1 MRRRRLA
8 DAKTVWGYAVLW
20 GSSTNI
26 ANEFLEQFAKGS
38 LTRSIREDDI
48 RMLLDHD
55 PGRVVG
61 RTASGSL
68 RLRED
73 ALGLRYEVDV
83 NLDTPDGQ
91 TLAGT
96 IGRRDVSGISPSF
109 YVKTENWLDGGS
121 GLPLRIITEARLREI
136 SAVAWPAYPQTTA
149 VMRSIANTNSVAAQ
163 RRIAAR
169 REAMRVRGML

>member
-1 MRRRRLA
+1 MA
-8 DAKTVWGYAVLW
+8 EAKTVWGYAVLW
-20 GSSTNI
+20 DSVTTI
-26 ANEFLEQFAKGS
+26 ANEFLEKFARNS
-38 LTRSIREDDI
+38 LSRSIKEDDI

-55 PGRVVG
+55 SGRVVG

-96 IGRRDVSGISPSF
+96 ISRRDVSGISPSF
-109 YVKTENWLDGGS
+109 IVRSESWDDGGS
-121 GLPLRIITEARLREI
+121 GLPLRTITDARLIEL

-149 VMRSIANTNSVAAQ
+149 VMRSTAATNGEAAK
-163 RRIAAR
+163 RRI
-169 REAMRVRGML
+169 EAKMRARGMM

>member
-1 MRRRRLA
+1 M
-8 DAKTVWGYAVLW
+8 VWGYAVLW
-20 GSSTNI
+20 DSVTTI
-26 ANEFLEQFAKGS
+26 ANEFREQFAKGS
-38 LTRSIREDDI
+38 LTRSIQEDDI

-55 PGRVVG
+55 SGRVVG
-61 RTASGSL
+61 RTASGTL

-96 IGRRDVSGISPSF
+96 VGRRDVSGISPSF
-109 YVKTENWLDGGS
+109 YVKSENWPRLGS
-121 GLPLRIITEARLREI
+121 GLPLRIITEARLIEL
-136 SAVAWPAYPQTTA
+136 SAVAFPAYPQTTA
-149 VMRSIANTNSVAAQ
+149 AMRSSPNANSAAAQ

-169 REAMRVRGML
+169 REAMRIRGMLG

>member
-1 MRRRRLA
+1 MA
-8 DAKTVWGYAVLW
+8 EAKAVWGYAVLW
-20 GSSTNI
+20 DSVTTI
-26 ANEFLEQFAKGS
+26 ANEFLEQFARGS

-55 PGRVVG
+55 SGRVIG

-73 ALGLRYEVDV
+73 ALGLRYDVDV

-96 IGRRDVSGISPSF
+96 VGRRDVSGISPSF
-109 YVKTENWLDGGS
+109 VVRAESWVDGGTR
-121 GLPLRIITEARLREI
+121 LPLRTITDARLIEI

-149 VMRSIANTNSVAAQ
+149 VMRSTTANNNSAALQ
-163 RRIAAR
+163 RI
-169 REAMRVRGML
+169 REKQRKRNII

>member
-1 MRRRRLA
+1 MA
-8 DAKTVWGYAVLW
+8 EAKTVWGYAVLW
-20 GSSTNI
+20 DSVTTI
-26 ANEFLEQFAKGS
+26 ANEFREQFAKGS

-48 RMLLDHD
+48 RMLLNHD
-55 PGRVVG
+55 EGRVVG

-96 IGRRDVSGISPSF
+96 VGRRDVSGISPSF
-109 YVKTENWLDGGS
+109 VVKAESWNDGGS
-121 GLPLRIITEARLREI
+121 GLPLRTITDARLIEL

-149 VMRSIANTNSVAAQ
+149 AMRSSPAANNAAARKRIEAAQ
-163 RRIAAR
+163 RK
-169 REAMRVRGML
+169 RGIL

>member
-1 MRRRRLA
+1 MA
-8 DAKTVWGYAVLW
+8 EAKTVWGYCVLW
-20 GSSTNI
+20 DAIANI

-55 PGRVVG
+55 SGRVVG

-96 IGRRDVSGISPSF
+96 VGRRDVSGISPSF
-109 YVKTENWLDGGS
+109 YVTSENWPRVGS
-121 GLPLRIITEARLREI
+121 GLPLRVITEARLREI

-149 VMRSIANTNSVAAQ
+149 AMRSTAAAANDNASAARRRIEAAQ
-163 RRIAAR
+163 RK
-169 REAMRVRGML
+169 RGLL

>member
-1 MRRRRLA
+1 M
-8 DAKTVWGYAVLW
+8 LW
-20 GSSTNI
+20 DSVTNI
-26 ANEFLEQFAKGS
+26 ANEFLERFAKGS
-38 LTRSIREDDI
+38 LTRSLAEDDV

-55 PGRVVG
+55 SGRVVG
-61 RTASGSL
+61 RTAAGTL

-73 ALGLRYEVDV
+73 ALGLRYECDV

-96 IGRRDVSGISPSF
+96 VGRRDVSGISPSF
-109 YVKTENWLDGGS
+109 VVKAESWDDSGR
-121 GLPLRIITEARLREI
+121 GLPLRTITDARLIEL

-149 VMRSIANTNSVAAQ
+149 VMRSTTATNNDAAAK

-169 REAMRVRGML
+169 REAMRIRGML

>member
-1 MRRRRLA
+1 LA
-8 DAKTVWGYAVLW
+8 DAKTIWGYAVLW
-20 GSSTNI
+20 GVATVI
-26 ANEFLEQFAKGS
+26 GQDFREKFAKGS
-38 LTRSIREDDI
+38 LTRSIGEDDV

-55 PGRVVG
+55 SGRVVG
-61 RTASGSL
+61 RTSSGSL

-91 TLAGT
+91 SLAGT
-96 IGRRDVSGISPSF
+96 VGRRDVSGISPSF
-109 YVKTENWLDGGS
+109 IVRAESWDDGGS
-121 GLPLRIITEARLREI
+121 RLPLRTITDARLVEI

-149 VMRSIANTNSVAAQ
+149 VMRSTAATNNAAAQ

-169 REAMRVRGML
+169 REAMRARGML

>member
-1 MRRRRLA
+1 MAEAR
-8 DAKTVWGYAVLW
+8 TIWGYCVLW
-20 GSSTNI
+20 ESSTTI
-26 ANEFLEQFAKGS
+26 ANEFIEKFAKGS

-61 RTASGSL
+61 RTSAGSL

-96 IGRRDVSGISPSF
+96 VGRRDVSGISPSF
-109 YVKTENWLDGGS
+109 YVKTENWDDSGS
-121 GLPLRIITEARLREI
+121 GLPLRTITEARLREI

-149 VMRSIANTNSVAAQ
+149 AMRSTAATANDNAN
-163 RRIAAR
+163 AAR
-169 REAMRVRGML
+169 RRIEAKMRARGML

>member
-1 MRRRRLA
+1 MAEAR
-8 DAKTVWGYAVLW
+8 TVWGYAVLW
-20 GSSTNI
+20 DSVTTI
-26 ANEFLEQFAKGS
+26 ANEFREQFAKGS

-55 PGRVVG
+55 SGRVVG

-96 IGRRDVSGISPSF
+96 VGRRDVSGISPSF
-109 YVKTENWLDGGS
+109 YVTAENWPRVGS
-121 GLPLRIITEARLREI
+121 GLPLRVITEARLKEI

-149 VMRSIANTNSVAAQ
+149 AMRSTASTNNEAAQ

-169 REAMRVRGML
+169 REAMRARGML